1 MRRSS
6 VWHGPSVSLKDKMV
20 MSVGRASRFSS
31 QPVHSSMSDEMEQ
44 DLVSENLLDVRVKQ
58 DSPSW
63 KLSQPS
69 V

>member
-1 MRRSS
+1 
-6 VWHGPSVSLKDKMV
+6 

-44 DLVSENLLDVRVKQ
+44 DLVSENLLDVGVKQ